1 MSFLGY
7 IYGLLAATIW
17 GGWMVVTRLGVTTG
31 LSEADII
38 VLRFGI
44 AGILLLPIVFRHGLL
59 LGGANHRSILCSI
72 VLATGAGVPYV
83 LLFTKGL
90 SCAPT
95 AHGILTPAF
104 VPIFTMLLSLVFL
117 KMKPSTSQIGGT
129 ILSVAG
135 AMFLMMENDHYRN
148 GDLVSA
154 HLMFIGAAAC
164 WAVYTVASKAWK
176 VEPLHGIAIV
186 AVLSSIIYLP
196 YYFIFHGNM
205 ISHVSLFT
213 IGFQALMQGVLVSIV
228 ALIAYSKAIQLLGPM
243 RAALFPILMPVIA
256 TLLAIPI
263 LGEWPSLKVKEGM
276 FLICMGLGL
285 TFFSPA
291 IITALYKIV
300 NKGDAL

>member
-1 MSFLGY
+1 MNFLGY
-7 IYGLLAATIW
+7 VYGLLAATIW
-17 GGWMVVTRLGVTTG
+17 GSWMVVTRLGVTTG

-44 AGILLLPIVFRHGLL
+44 AGIILLPIVFRHGLL
-59 LGGANHRSILCSI
+59 VGGANRNILCSM

-83 LLFTKGL
+83 LLFAKGL

-117 KMKPSTSQIGGT
+117 KVKPSISQLGGT
-129 ILSVAG
+129 ILSIVG
-135 AMFLMMENDHYRN
+135 AVLLIMENDNYRN
-148 GDLVSA
+148 GDLILA

-164 WAVYTVASKAWK
+164 WAVYTVASKVWK
-176 VEPLHGIAIV
+176 VEPLHGVAIV
-186 AVLSSIIYLP
+186 AVLSSVIYLP
-196 YYFIFHGNM
+196 YYFSFHGNT
-205 ISHVSLFT
+205 IFHVPLFT
-213 IGFQALMQGVLVSIV
+213 LGFQALMQGVLVSIV
-228 ALIAYSKAIQLLGPM
+228 ALIAYSKTVQILGTM

-276 FLICMGLGL
+276 FLICMGLAL
-285 TFFSPA
+285 TFFYPA
-291 IITALYKIV
+291 IITALHKNI
-300 NKGDAL
+300 NKGEAR